1 MFLYDTEEDKL
12 VETGLPLL
20 ESNFVKN
27 TSVNH
32 SNTIQLFFTRESD
45 QSILDP

>member
-27 TSVNH
+27 TSVNTGRTCCAKKNETFH
-32 SNTIQLFFTRESD
+32 
-45 QSILDP
+45 